1 MTNRCRQHPFD
12 LTAALLRAAVGSAP
26 PVECP
31 DATAATWQRLV
42 AVSSAHLVL
51 QALAPALPA
60 SASDAAMPDDLPRFL
75 AAVRTANAE
84 RNRAL
89 VLALRSICA
98 ELNAA
103 EVTPVLL
110 KGAAFLLLDR
120 QAAAP
125 WRFMRDLDLLVPAE
139 RLDDCVA
146 RLEHLGFSPGSR
158 DYDPATEAH
167 YPPLMSPCGLF
178 SIELHT
184 RLFARGEYGLPASLV
199 VSRAAPARAR
209 DLNCEVLIPS
219 SEDRL
224 LHALVHAQL
233 HNRNYSTRRI
243 VLKDVLDLSMIAGEE
258 LAPAD
263 WIAMSNRL
271 SAPGDRIA
279 ILSLVEAWYRLMHP
293 NVVDNDPM
301 IFPQTARNWA
311 STAIARLH
319 WSILRSRLQ
328 APLDFISLEARR
340 FYTEPGH
347 AARRARLLVN
357 PHQFATTL
365 AHWSFKQRQRLWG

>member
-1 MTNRCRQHPFD
+1 VTNRHQQHPID
-12 LTAALLRAAVGSAP
+12 LTTDLLRAAIATPS
-26 PVECP
+26 PVAWP
-31 DATAATWQRLV
+31 QATAATWQRLV

-51 QALAPALPA
+51 QALAPALPTR
-60 SASDAAMPDDLPRFL
+60 ASDTALPDDLPGFL
-75 AAVRTANAE
+75 ATFRTANAE

-89 VLALRSICA
+89 MLALRSICA
-98 ELNAA
+98 ELNEAG
-103 EVTPVLL
+103 VTPVVL
-110 KGAAFLLLDR
+110 KGAAFLLSDR

-146 RLEHLGFSPGSR
+146 RLEHLGFSPGTR

-167 YPPLMSPCGLF
+167 YPPLMSPCGLY

-243 VLKDVLDLSMIAGEE
+243 VLKDVLDLSMIAGAG

-263 WIAMSNRL
+263 WIAISDRL

-279 ILSLVEAWYRLMHP
+279 ILSLVEAWYRLMQP
-293 NVVDNDPM
+293 NVIEDNPS
-301 IFPQTARNWA
+301 IFPRTARSWA

-319 WSILRSRLQ
+319 WSALRSMLQ
-328 APLDFISLEARR
+328 TPLDLVCLEARR
-340 FYTEPGH
+340 YWTEPGH
-347 AARRARLLVN
+347 VARRARLLVN
-357 PHQFATTL
+357 PRQFAATAAT
-365 AHWSFKQRQRLWG
+365 WSFKQRQRLWG